1 MTTKLEILRPAEA
14 RKITGLGKTQFAEK
28 QNPKSKY
35 FDPTFPVAVALGCRS
50 VGYYRHELEQWLA
63 SRLRIT
69 AEERRRR
76 ATARGAAA

>member
-1 MTTKLEILRPAEA
+1 
-14 RKITGLGKTQFAEK
+14 
-28 QNPKSKY
+28 
-35 FDPTFPVAVALGCRS
+35 VALGCRS